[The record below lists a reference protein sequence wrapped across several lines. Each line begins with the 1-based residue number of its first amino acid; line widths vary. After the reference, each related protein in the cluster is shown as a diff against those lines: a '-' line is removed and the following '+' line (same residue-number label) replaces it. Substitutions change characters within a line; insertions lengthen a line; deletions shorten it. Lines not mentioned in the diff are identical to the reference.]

1 MSKWC
6 QEYLALPNSG
16 VDSLWYERLAEA
28 ASSQGSKPEFVLSL
42 YQTAL
47 SREKPSWLCYRGIGE
62 TYFRLGLAPK
72 AIERVEKALENAE
85 QDGATPEPEKK
96 DIANLHLVLGE
107 YAYKAEAP
115 QKAADHYQQASMSDD
130 ENQVRRGQLGHLKAT
145 FNFPNLGVK
154 RELLQCLL
162 TERGEEAKLVGV
174 LKMIARDGDYD
185 AIMSK
190 IFAASIGDQDL
201 LKSIVQAME
210 TATTTP
216 PVRSEDQTTEMSS
229 DARFAENQTRG
240 VLLYYRGVAAYKYKI
255 PPAATEPISAA
266 MRLWGECRDQLS
278 DVGGSN
284 ASAVRQDAIREL
296 AKHYFQSML
305 DGNHLDNVDKLS
317 ELAEADSNLLSTDP
331 SGLLG
336 SLYAIRH
343 DQTKSRAMLERRMR
357 HALQILS
364 DDVPEN
370 DAAGFYKL
378 FCTLAQ
384 YADLKNTAIAM
395 SLWGQPDYLTEALLF
410 QAQDLVD
417 VDHKEKHKVLNMVT
431 KLAQETIKIVKAK
444 FPDPSQQLQRIQ
456 AAIEHAELLLAS
468 MNGMPKTKES
478 HGGIDPTSLAST
490 TTIAHRY
497 LQDRLSSLH
506 RSHTLGLNKASI
518 DDVMVCNGRR
528 PDGKRCKSTADFKTE
543 LFHCTYCSNKNFCGD
558 CLKRLRDP
566 QGCVGITACSA
577 NHRWLRVPPLGQDM
591 YVGPRARTARVPSKV
606 IAMDMDEKILEVEYA
621 EHGEERE
628 ITVEV
633 WKQTLADEWD
643 IRDS

>member
-42 YQTAL
+42 YQNAL

-115 QKAADHYQQASMSDD
+115 QKAADHYQRASMSDD

-145 FNFPNLGVK
+145 LNFPNLEVK

-162 TERGEEAKLVGV
+162 TEEGEEAKLVGV

-190 IFAASIGDQDL
+190 IFAASTGDQDL

-216 PVRSEDQTTEMSS
+216 ARREDQTTEMST
-229 DARFAENQTRG
+229 DARFAESQARG
-240 VLLYYRGVAAYKYKI
+240 VLLYYMGVAAYKYKM
-255 PPAATEPISAA
+255 PPVGTEPISAA
-266 MRLWGECRDQLS
+266 LRLWGECRDQLS

-336 SLYAIRH
+336 SLYAIRG
-343 DQTKSRAMLERRMR
+343 DQRKSRAMLERQMR
-357 HALQILS
+357 HALQVLS

-370 DAAGFYKL
+370 DATGFYKL

-395 SLWGQPDYLTEALLF
+395 SLWGQPDYLTEALCF
-410 QAQDLVD
+410 QAQDLVG
-417 VDHKEKHKVLNMVT
+417 VDGTEKHQVLDMVT
-431 KLAQETIKIVKAK
+431 ELAREIIKIVKAK
-444 FPDPSQQLQRIQ
+444 LPDASQQLQRIE
-456 AAIEHAELLLAS
+456 AAVEHTELFLAS
-468 MNGMPKTKES
+468 TNGKSKTKGG
-478 HGGIDPTSLAST
+478 HGGHDPTSLASVAI
-490 TTIAHRY
+490 IAHRY

-506 RSHTLGLNKASI
+506 RSHTLGLNEASV
-518 DDVMVCNGRR
+518 DDVMVCNGRLL
-528 PDGKRCKSTADFKTE
+528 DGKRCKATADFETE
-543 LFHCTYCSNKNFCGD
+543 LFHCTYCSNKNFCVD

-566 QGCVGITACSA
+566 QACVGITACSA
-577 NHRWLRVPPLGQDM
+577 NHRWLRVPPLGQDI
-591 YVGPRARTARVPSKV
+591 YVGPRARAVRVPSKV
-606 IAMDMDEKILEVEYA
+606 IALERDEMILEAVYA
-621 EHGEERE
+621 DHGEGRE
-628 ITVEV
+628 ITVEA

-643 IRDS
+643 IRD